1 MPTYLVERYVPGM
14 RLDRIRQGVSRC
26 RQATNEMR
34 AEGLAIRHVQ
44 SLVVIEDELC
54 LCRFTAASTDLVEEA
69 NRRGDFPYSRISLA
83 QAVGTSSAQTSGATA
98 RRSALA
104 TRTDRTV
111 AVAGDHA
118 AATGLPGLVSAP
130 VASHAPL
137 RSR

>member
-14 RLDRIRQGVSRC
+14 RLDRIREGVSSC
-26 RQATNEMR
+26 RQATSEMR
-34 AEGLAIRHVQ
+34 SEGLAIRHVQ

-54 LCRFTAASTDLVEEA
+54 LCRFIAASADLVEEA
-69 NRRGDFPYSRISLA
+69 NRRGDFAYSRISLA
-83 QAVGTSSAQTSGATA
+83 RAIGPSSAQTSGGTA

-111 AVAGDHA
+111 AVAADHA
-118 AATGLPGLVSAP
+118 GATGLPGLVSAP

-137 RSR
+137 RRR